1 MRYRKTPKN
10 RRETYKLYDDKDNL
24 VAEYRPGID
33 GVTEVDI
40 ANLHKLDDHESYINN
55 KERRLPEWYQGVYDE
70 WRERYITDYKEQYGC
85 KPSEQEIP
93 GGHRIFDYLDTD
105 ETEEDNSKEYLQAA
119 LAVSDEK
126 EASDVVIRLRE
137 IVDGFPETWKK
148 VYQLVLIDG
157 ISKAE
162 AGRILN
168 LSDVRIGQLVR
179 KITAKIKNDEK
190 IKKFFS

>member
-10 RRETYKLYDDKDNL
+10 RRETYKLYDDKENL
-24 VAEYRPGID
+24 VAEYRPGVD

-40 ANLHKLDDHESYINN
+40 ANLHKLDDHESYINS
-55 KERRLPEWYQGVYDE
+55 KERRLHEWYQSVYDE
-70 WRERYITDYKEQYGC
+70 CRERYITKYEEQYGC

-190 IKKFFS
+190 IKKFF